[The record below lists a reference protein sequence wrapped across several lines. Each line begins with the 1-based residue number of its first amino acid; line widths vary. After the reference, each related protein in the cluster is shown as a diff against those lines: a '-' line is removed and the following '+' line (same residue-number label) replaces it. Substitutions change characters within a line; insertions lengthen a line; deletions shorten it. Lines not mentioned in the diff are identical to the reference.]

1 MTYHFY
7 RNRVLIQFP
16 FCLGQGGGSFG
27 GGGGSMG
34 GGGYSP
40 NGGNRYPNRPINF
53 NDYWNDPSNRREVT
67 LTVEFTVVDP
77 ERAGDREE
85 HDPWIEVKYAANSRD
100 ESCQGASVCQDKW
113 WWVQFTTADG
123 GNHPSGLRKIDMDN
137 SRPSNGGRPDFN
149 HNDDKVY
156 YRLVSYY
163 SFKNSTYDFSSQ
175 RMLDLLFKIIH
186 ISILGTKNL
195 RLEQMMR
202 SRLLPELT
210 VVINTCVSW

>member
-7 RNRVLIQFP
+7 QNRVLIQFP

-34 GGGYSP
+34 GGGYNP

-100 ESCQGASVCQDKW
+100 ESCQGASVCQDTW

-163 SFKNSTYDFSSQ
+163 SFTNSTYDF
-175 RMLDLLFKIIH
+175 KAA
-186 ISILGTKNL
+186 K
-195 RLEQMMR
+195 E
-202 SRLLPELT
+202 
-210 VVINTCVSW
+210 C

>member
-1 MTYHFY
+1 
-7 RNRVLIQFP
+7 
-16 FCLGQGGGSFG
+16 
-27 GGGGSMG
+27 MG

-100 ESCQGASVCQDKW
+100 DSCQGASVCQDKW

-163 SFKNSTYDFSSQ
+163 SFTNSTYDFKSSQ
-175 RMLDLLFKIIH
+175 RMLDLLFKIIN

-210 VVINTCVSW
+210 VVINTCVSWLPMLMGIQRNSQRTEINMGNPHTCLAS

>member
-1 MTYHFY
+1 
-7 RNRVLIQFP
+7 
-16 FCLGQGGGSFG
+16 
-27 GGGGSMG
+27 MG
-34 GGGYSP
+34 GGGYNP

-163 SFKNSTYDFSSQ
+163 SFTNSTYDFSSQ

>member
-1 MTYHFY
+1 
-7 RNRVLIQFP
+7 
-16 FCLGQGGGSFG
+16 
-27 GGGGSMG
+27 MG
-34 GGGYSP
+34 GGGYNP

-113 WWVQFTTADG
+113 WRVQFTTADG

-156 YRLVSYY
+156 YRLVKLLLVHE
-163 SFKNSTYDFSSQ
+163 FCLKKQPKNVRFV
-175 RMLDLLFKIIH
+175 F
-186 ISILGTKNL
+186 
-195 RLEQMMR
+195 
-202 SRLLPELT
+202 
-210 VVINTCVSW
+210 

>member
-1 MTYHFY
+1 
-7 RNRVLIQFP
+7 
-16 FCLGQGGGSFG
+16 
-27 GGGGSMG
+27 MG

-156 YRLVSYY
+156 YRLV
-163 SFKNSTYDFSSQ
+163 KLLLVHELSSQ
-175 RMLDLLFKIIH
+175 RMLDLLFKIINM
-186 ISILGTKNL
+186 SILGTKNL